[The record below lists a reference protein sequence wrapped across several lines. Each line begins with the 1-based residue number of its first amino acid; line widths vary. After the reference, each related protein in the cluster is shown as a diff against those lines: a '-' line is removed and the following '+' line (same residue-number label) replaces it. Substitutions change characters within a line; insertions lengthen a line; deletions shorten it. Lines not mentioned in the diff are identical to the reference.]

1 MYMNIH
7 TLIVLKVEVQD
18 QGVGRFSFS
27 TGLSPGHCSHGL
39 LCVCILV
46 SCPLL
51 LRTQSYWIKAS
62 PLQAHLTLT
71 ASLKALFSN
80 AVTVAGG

>member
-39 LCVCILV
+39 LCVCISGILSSSSEDTV
-46 SCPLL
+46 LL
-51 LRTQSYWIKAS
+51 D
-62 PLQAHLTLT
+62 
-71 ASLKALFSN
+71 
-80 AVTVAGG
+80 